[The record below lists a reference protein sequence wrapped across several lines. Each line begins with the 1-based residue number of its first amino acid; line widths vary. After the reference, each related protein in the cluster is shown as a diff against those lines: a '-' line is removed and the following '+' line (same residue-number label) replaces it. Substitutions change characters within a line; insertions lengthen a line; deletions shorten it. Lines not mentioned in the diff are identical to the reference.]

1 MKWIWIWSQICLGFQ
16 GSKFDDLKSPHKP
29 KNLEIPHPHAH
40 THFSIL
46 NQLQKLC
53 HALSSSPKLLF
64 FLSFSRQYRS
74 MRMDDKLMLTVNQ
87 GGRFITMS
95 EASGSSYNSNYR
107 GHVCDMDQCVLRTSL
122 QLHNFGRRFYG
133 CRHWKPGSDEHCKS
147 FKWLDGIP
155 CRRGAE
161 TAPIVIA
168 KFSRLE
174 AEAAMAKNNEMEA
187 RAMIADLLHRE
198 RVAKRS
204 VEKARVSLRMANAR
218 ARKYQIALLM
228 SWLVVV
234 VFFIISLGNR
244 EVGLRQ
250 MCLP

>member
-64 FLSFSRQYRS
+64 FLSFSRQYRVDVS
-74 MRMDDKLMLTVNQ
+74 SQCRRQVAVAITPTI
-87 GGRFITMS
+87 GGMCVTWINACCGHLCSSIISVDGFMAVDI
-95 EASGSSYNSNYR
+95 GS
-107 GHVCDMDQCVLRTSL
+107 L
-122 QLHNFGRRFYG
+122 
-133 CRHWKPGSDEHCKS
+133 DEHCKS

>member
-1 MKWIWIWSQICLGFQ
+1 MYL
-16 GSKFDDLKSPHKP
+16 L
-29 KNLEIPHPHAH
+29 
-40 THFSIL
+40 
-46 NQLQKLC
+46 
-53 HALSSSPKLLF
+53 ALF
-64 FLSFSRQYRS
+64 NMQ
-74 MRMDDKLMLTVNQ
+74 
-87 GGRFITMS
+87 
-95 EASGSSYNSNYR
+95 
-107 GHVCDMDQCVLRTSL
+107 
-122 QLHNFGRRFYG
+122 
-133 CRHWKPGSDEHCKS
+133 GSDEHCQS

-168 KFSRLE
+168 KFTRLE

-204 VEKARVSLRMANAR
+204 AKKAKVSLRMANAR
-218 ARKYQIALLM
+218 ARKYQVALLM
-228 SWLVVV
+228 SWLAIV
-234 VFFIISLGNR
+234 VFIIFSLGNR